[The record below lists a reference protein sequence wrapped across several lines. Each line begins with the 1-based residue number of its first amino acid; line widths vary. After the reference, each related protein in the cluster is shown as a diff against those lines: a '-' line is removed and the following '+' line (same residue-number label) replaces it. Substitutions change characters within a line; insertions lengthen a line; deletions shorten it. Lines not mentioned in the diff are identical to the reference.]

1 MPMLPLIVLATLWH
15 WAPPDSGAAPQWYDV
30 RQRDP
35 WGETMEAWD
44 VTDTTTIVT
53 YEPMP
58 YRLQARA
65 GCTDASGD
73 TLRGPWSLSS
83 SVYIPPRWRDLFW
96 AMGRGLG
103 NKGLSMTISAAARLS
118 EAWPDSGR

>member
-1 MPMLPLIVLATLWH
+1 MPMLPLIGLATLWH

-35 WGETMEAWD
+35 WGEPMAAWV

-58 YRLQARA
+58 YRLQVE
-65 GCTDASGD
+65 GCVAANGD
-73 TLRGPWSLSS
+73 TVCGPWSEVSI
-83 SVYIPPRWRDLFW
+83 VYIPPRWRDLFY
-96 AMGRGLG
+96 AMGVTVG

-118 EAWPDSGR
+118 EAWPDSG